1 MNFRYTPLIIGL
13 LVGIVFG
20 ILYGWVI
27 QPIEI
32 GETTPNSLQEEY
44 HADIV
49 LMVAEIFAA
58 EKDIERARQRM
69 TVFGFHSHME
79 LVTNALNYAKA
90 HDLSDQ
96 DIELLTNLFTHLD
109 LSTPQLETSQP

>member
-13 LVGIVFG
+13 LVGIAIG

-27 QPIEI
+27 QPLEI
-32 GETTPNSLQEEY
+32 GEITPNSLQEEY
-44 HADIV
+44 RADIV

-69 TVFGFHSHME
+69 TTLGFNSHTE
-79 LVTNALNYAKA
+79 LVTNALNFAKA
-90 HDLSDQ
+90 HDFSDQ
-96 DIELLTNLFTHLD
+96 DIKLLTNLSTHLD
-109 LSTPQLETSQP
+109 LSTPQPEISQP

>member
-13 LVGIVFG
+13 LVGIALG

-27 QPIEI
+27 RPIEI

-58 EKDIERARQRM
+58 EKDVERARQRM
-69 TVFGFHSHME
+69 TAFGFLSHKE
-79 LVTNALNYAKA
+79 HVTNALNYAKA
-90 HDLSDQ
+90 HDLSEQ
-96 DIELLTNLFTHLD
+96 DIELLTHLFTHLD
-109 LSTPQLETSQP
+109 LSTPQLETSPP